1 MFENLGAKEL
11 EQIFNLS
18 VESEKV
24 KRIINEEKDEEGVRV
39 LQDHAFGE
47 YWNRRLKKAKT
58 LSDKEISYIFNHLHF
73 PTAEGIL
80 GEAAKMG
87 LVNIKQC
94 ADLLE
99 KIKKNG
105 WAFRAIQSRILLDEI
120 IGEKLNSQKKEK
132 ILDKFIDFRM
142 TWAIIEAIPV
152 LENEELKKLEK
163 KMENSSILNR
173 GNRHLIREKIK
184 EIIKRKK

>member
-24 KRIINEEKDEEGVRV
+24 KRIIDEEKDTESIRV

-47 YWNRRLKKAKT
+47 YWNRKLKKAKT
-58 LSDKEISYIFNHLHF
+58 LSDKEISYIFNYLHF

-87 LVNIKQC
+87 LINIKQC
-94 ADLLE
+94 ADLLG

-120 IGEKLNSQKKEK
+120 IGKKLNSQKKEK
-132 ILDKFIDFRM
+132 ILDEFIDFRM

-152 LENEELKKLEK
+152 LENEELNKIEK
-163 KMENSSILNR
+163 KMDNSSILNR